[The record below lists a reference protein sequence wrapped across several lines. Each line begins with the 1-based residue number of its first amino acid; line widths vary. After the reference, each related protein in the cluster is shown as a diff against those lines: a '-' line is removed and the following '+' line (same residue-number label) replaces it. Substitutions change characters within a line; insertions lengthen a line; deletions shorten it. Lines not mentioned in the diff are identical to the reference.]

1 MRASGHSVLI
11 TGGASGIGLA
21 LATRLVQAGNRVIV
35 CGRDRN
41 RLDAARAACPGLLT
55 IAADVS
61 AEAARRELVEAVTRQ
76 LPGLDIL
83 VNNAGLLHLND
94 LRGPDVVR
102 ELEAE
107 FATNLLAPVALA
119 NLLLPNLLR
128 QPEAAIVNVS
138 TGYVF
143 LPSARAATYSATKAG
158 LHAMTR
164 ALRFE
169 LRGTRVRV
177 MEVMP
182 PAVDTA
188 MARHHGGSKLTP
200 DHVAGAI
207 VRGLRRGD
215 DEVVIGLSHV
225 ARLLARI
232 APGIGFG
239 IMNRSEATAGRKR
252 RA

>member
-1 MRASGHSVLI
+1 MRGSGHSVLI

-21 LATRLVQAGNRVIV
+21 LATLLVRSGNTVLA
-35 CGRDRN
+35 CGRDAG
-41 RLDAARAACPGLLT
+41 RLEAARAGCPGLLT
-55 IAADVS
+55 IQADVS
-61 AEAARRELVEAVTRQ
+61 TDAGRRGLVETVGGQ

-83 VNNAGLLHLND
+83 VNNAGLLHVND
-94 LRGPDVVR
+94 LHGASVMG

-119 NLLLPNLLR
+119 NLLLPTLLR
-128 QPEAAIVNVS
+128 RPEAAIVNVS

-143 LPSARAATYSATKAG
+143 LPSARCATYSATKAG
-158 LHAMTR
+158 LHAMTQ
-164 ALRFE
+164 AFRFE
-169 LRGTRVRV
+169 LRATQVMV

-188 MARHHGGSKLTP
+188 MARHAGGSKLTP
-200 DHVAGAI
+200 DFVADRI

-215 DEVVIGLSHV
+215 DEVVIGLSRV

-232 APGIGFG
+232 APATGFG
-239 IMNRSEATAGRKR
+239 LMNRGEAKALRTKG
-252 RA
+252 